1 MNYYGF
7 DPVDSRHPQRRMH
20 TGFRL
25 GLVGGLLMWGVHL
38 ILLLIF
44 QGTNQGDFL
53 AWGIQLFIYFLI
65 GRAAAQKH
73 YDDHIDQLDALRG
86 VQGAGTG
93 AALVTSILVWV
104 FIILRGIVRDATGFM
119 VLVDPIGLFCIV
131 VIDVLIALGLGSWAG
146 KTVVIKYQISY
157 D

>member
-1 MNYYGF
+1 
-7 DPVDSRHPQRRMH
+7 
-20 TGFRL
+20 
-25 GLVGGLLMWGVHL
+25 MWGIHL
-38 ILLLIF
+38 ILLLVF

-53 AWGIQLFIYFLI
+53 AWGIQLFIYFFI

-73 YDDHIDQLDALRG
+73 YDDQIDQLEALSG

-104 FIILRGIVRDATGFM
+104 FIILRGIVRDAVGFM

-146 KTVVIKYQISY
+146 KAIVRKY
-157 D
+157 